1 MTTVPESRL
10 PQDASQSAPLE
21 GAYLPPEHKAAPWKA
36 GGGALVGLGLLAS
49 KFKGLWLV
57 LLNLKWFAVGAK
69 VLLSSF
75 SLVASIWF
83 YALFWGWKFAL
94 VFVLLIAIH
103 EAGHA
108 LFMRFYGVPG
118 SLPYFIPG
126 FGALIAIKGKPAS
139 VLHESYIAL
148 GGPLLGTAGAL
159 CCYVYGLSTLNPF
172 WTAAAY
178 TGFFLNLF
186 NLFPVLPL
194 DGGRVVG
201 SISPRVWI
209 FGFVALFAAAIVFH
223 WWNPLLLVLVILG
236 IPRAVAAWRGTSK
249 DEAYYALTTTQR
261 MGVAAAYFGL
271 CGVLLLAML
280 VSRVSVSSKHAR
292 TMASGYPAHPRRGI
306 RCV

>member
-1 MTTVPESRL
+1 VTEPYS
-10 PQDASQSAPLE
+10 PQDPAPRSAPLE
-21 GAYLPPEHKAAPWKA
+21 GTYIPPDRWKI
-36 GGGALVGLGLLAS
+36 GGGGVALTLGLLIA
-49 KFKGLWLV
+49 KFKGLLAI
-57 LLNLKWFAVGAK
+57 LFSLKWFALGAK
-69 VLLSSF
+69 LALSSF
-75 SLVASIWF
+75 SFLASIWF

-103 EAGHA
+103 EGGHA

-118 SLPYFIPG
+118 SLPYFVPG
-126 FGALIAIKGKPAS
+126 MGALMAMKGRPAS

-148 GGPLLGTAGAL
+148 GGPLMGSLGAL
-159 CCYVYGLSTLNPF
+159 CCYAYGLTTFNPF

-209 FGFVALFAAAIVFH
+209 FGFVALGAAAIAFH
-223 WWNPLLLVLVILG
+223 WWNPLLLILVILG
-236 IPRAVAAWRGTSK
+236 IPRAIAAWRGTP
-249 DEAYYALTTTQR
+249 DDDAYYSLTTAQR
-261 MGVAAAYFGL
+261 LGIATAYFGL

-280 VSRVSVSSKHAR
+280 ASRVP
-292 TMASGYPAHPRRGI
+292 M
-306 RCV
+306 